1 MRSHRCIPLAPALAA
16 TLIALAATGCGSGI
30 SLDEPIEGPTWRLVQ
45 LADQPIATGNEPQ
58 RDAQIQFDAASG
70 RVSGSGG
77 CNRLSGTF
85 QRSGYSLRLS
95 QLVATKMA
103 CADPARNANETAF
116 FAALQTTASY
126 RLQGPARLALL
137 DGSGRTLAMLNAQPR

>member
-1 MRSHRCIPLAPALAA
+1 MRSSACRSALTLLAPAL
-16 TLIALAATGCGSGI
+16 IAWMLTGCGSGI

-85 QRSGYSLRLS
+85 QRSGYSLRRL
-95 QLVATKMA
+95 LGIVAT
-103 CADPARNANETAF
+103 DVSHDRLPRS
-116 FAALQTTASY
+116 LQK
-126 RLQGPARLALL
+126 LL
-137 DGSGRTLAMLNAQPR
+137 PKLSN